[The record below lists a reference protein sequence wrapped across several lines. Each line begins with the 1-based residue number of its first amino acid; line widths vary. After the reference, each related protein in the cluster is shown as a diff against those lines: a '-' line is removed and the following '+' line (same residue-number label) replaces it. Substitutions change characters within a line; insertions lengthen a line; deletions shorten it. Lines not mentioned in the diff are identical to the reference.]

1 MSLKQTGFT
10 LKLKMLKYVED
21 DLNYLLKK
29 FY

>member
-1 MSLKQTGFT
+1 MSLKQTEFT